1 MLLVKSGVDFPRQ
14 PPPFQLNSDLELQN
28 TVDDPLKFL
37 TLWNLVSSPTSKD
50 ENSTWR
56 GNREISDVLFQI
68 VIEMCSKVGHTV
80 VDISASTGASY
91 RAYNASGH
99 HFIGFEFD
107 KEIYDVLLRPLC
119 ESGDSND
126 DDDDNSDDDPRPGVC
141 S

>member
-1 MLLVKSGVDFPRQ
+1 MKSSADFPRQ

-37 TLWNLVSSPTSKD
+37 TIWNLVSSPTLKD

-56 GNREISDVLFQI
+56 GNRKISDILFQI

-80 VDISASTGASY
+80 VDILASTGASY
-91 RAYNASGH
+91 RACNASSR
-99 HFIGFEFD
+99 HFIGFESD

-126 DDDDNSDDDPRPGVC
+126 DDDDDSDDDPRPGVR